1 MTTSTAATAAQP
13 YVAAL
18 RAADLFA
25 DRAYQRDLDTTRVDH
40 MSDAFDRTLLGVLEV
55 SARVDGRYAII
66 DGQHRWGVVRKV
78 CGDEEHLV
86 CQVHTGLTPGEEAR
100 LFLEI
105 DTGRRGLTWWDRW
118 RARRGQ
124 GDPNVL
130 AIDEVLKRHGLQV
143 NPAPAD
149 GNIRATKALE
159 TIVDDLG
166 DLQMLDNVLIVLT
179 SAFGLGFE
187 TFDGGIMQGVALVL
201 GHYDADEVDT
211 DRLIAQLR
219 TIPPRQLRAKAVAL
233 REAHRGTVPR
243 LCAAVIVER
252 YNAGRGR
259 GVEAFFTRVPS
270 VSKAGVAF
278 NRTRRERATIRR
290 WAQRNGYDITD
301 ARSIPPSIRQAYEN
315 ARVNADVAD
324 SAHESTAATGAST
337 TGTPDDDS
345 DRDTPHLGGEDD
357 EHAGPDD
364 HHRGHDSGP
373 AEWDDFEDGS
383 PEVGVPDRDG
393 VLRAL
398 ANGRSLRWVMDA
410 YGLDYATAKS
420 LHDQASDQSAA

>member
-1 MTTSTAATAAQP
+1 MTTSTAANAAQP
-13 YVAAL
+13 YIAAL
-18 RAADLFA
+18 RAGDLFA
-25 DRAYQRDLDTTRVDH
+25 DRAYQRNLDTTRVDH
-40 MSDAFDRTLLGVLEV
+40 MSDEYDRTLLGVLEV
-55 SARVDGRYAII
+55 SARANGQYAII
-66 DGQHRWGVVRKV
+66 DGQHRWAVARKL

-105 DTGRRGLTWWDRW
+105 DSGRRNLTWWDRW

-130 AIDEVLKRHGLQV
+130 AIDEVLGRHGLQV

-179 SAFGLGFE
+179 SAFGLGFD

-201 GHYDADEVDT
+201 GHYDADELDT

-219 TIPPRQLRAKAVAL
+219 TIPPRQLRAEAVAL

-243 LCAAVIVER
+243 LCAAVIIER

-259 GVEAFFTRVPS
+259 NVEEFFTRVPS
-270 VSKAGVAF
+270 ISKAGAAF

-290 WAQRNGYDITD
+290 WAERNGYDISN
-301 ARSIPPSIRQAYEN
+301 ARSIRQAYEK
-315 ARVNADVAD
+315 AHVNVDAAATVGSPGVGSSDLAVHDRDGREDVAD
-324 SAHESTAATGAST
+324 RVV
-337 TGTPDDDS
+337 P
-345 DRDTPHLGGEDD
+345 PGEVS
-357 EHAGPDD
+357 EN
-364 HHRGHDSGP
+364 GHDG
-373 AEWDDFEDGS
+373 WDGFDEDGS

-398 ANGRSLRWVMDA
+398 ANGKGLRWVMDA
-410 YGLDYATAKS
+410 YGLDYATAKA
-420 LHDQASDQSAA
+420 LRDQSRHQFAA